1 MFLQLKRSS
10 LLLLIAASSGS
21 ASAATVIFSDDF
33 QDDTIGALPAISGS
47 NVGDSYSPVG
57 GSITV
62 GANPNLTGNTSS
74 QVLRGGGVAANQ
86 NQIRAFFD
94 GGSTS
99 IAGITITF
107 DFYVPSTVGN
117 AADGVR
123 FGLYNEALNSNGYF
137 WRFDRVNASIG
148 YLNTATGSTHA
159 GSNIWQRFSVTYAAG
174 DTAGTYDLDW
184 SVTNLVT
191 NSVVVSN
198 TITGTGG
205 FADGLTAGLLL
216 EVNDTNDADNFL
228 GYIDNV
234 LVTIP
239 EPSSGLLGIFAL
251 GFLAQ
256 YRRRN

>member
-1 MFLQLKRSS
+1 
-10 LLLLIAASSGS
+10 
-21 ASAATVIFSDDF
+21 
-33 QDDTIGALPAISGS
+33 
-47 NVGDSYSPVG
+47 
-57 GSITV
+57 
-62 GANPNLTGNTSS
+62 
-74 QVLRGGGVAANQ
+74 
-86 NQIRAFFD
+86 
-94 GGSTS
+94 
-99 IAGITITF
+99 
-107 DFYVPSTVGN
+107 
-117 AADGVR
+117 
-123 FGLYNEALNSNGYF
+123 
-137 WRFDRVNASIG
+137 
-148 YLNTATGSTHA
+148 
-159 GSNIWQRFSVTYAAG
+159 
-174 DTAGTYDLDW
+174 
-184 SVTNLVT
+184 VT